1 MNGQKLEQETSFKN
15 LGAILCKD
23 STSSAE
29 VRIWIASV
37 LAAMAGLNG
46 FWRCN
51 TISFASTLKPYKSL
65 VTAILLHGR
74 EAWTLLDD
82 FEKKRRGPCFRNQVP
97 EETSPQVLLVA

>member
-1 MNGQKLEQETSFKN
+1 MRGRDQFEVP
-15 LGAILCKD
+15 G
-23 STSSAE
+23 SSLVHGWHVLSRIC
-29 VRIWIASV
+29 VRIASV

-74 EAWTLLDD
+74 ETWTLLDD